1 MKDED
6 LLAKLWRLQCLMAE
20 IEANSSVVAERIG
33 FKNMHHVVYDYIR
46 SAEYDHAM
54 QAFSTMT
61 NEMQKQFILDA
72 QNIHE
77 GETS

>member
-20 IEANSSVVAERIG
+20 IESNSSAVAERIG
-33 FKNMHHVVYDYIR
+33 FKDMHHVVYDYIKGV
-46 SAEYDHAM
+46 EYDNAM
-54 QAFSTMT
+54 QAFCTWNT
-61 NEMQKQFILDA
+61 ATQKQFILDA
-72 QNIHE
+72 QNIYE

>member
-20 IEANSSVVAERIG
+20 IESNSSAVAERIG

-46 SAEYDHAM
+46 SAEYDNAM
-54 QAFSTMT
+54 QAFRKLSP
-61 NEMQKQFILDA
+61 EMKEEFIVKARQLY
-72 QNIHE
+72 E
-77 GETS
+77 GETE